1 MMGAGQRGRAA
12 VMRAPW
18 RLACVAG
25 LASAES
31 PEIATCL
38 RTRCDVAPVASHWRR
53 DCLLTAIPWAAS
65 SATVDCCFS
74 ACVARWLDR
83 FELAGV
89 DGADEGGDVVGS

>member
-1 MMGAGQRGRAA
+1 
-12 VMRAPW
+12 MRAPW

-89 DGADEGGDVVGS
+89 DGADEGGDIVGS